1 MKALISIVFMVLVT
15 VSLNCGAQT
24 APAVAPTP
32 CMDNVRFAEFDFWVG
47 EWDVHTADGTF
58 AGSNSIT
65 RAESGCLLMEKWTGA
80 GGSTGMSINYFDG
93 ASGEWVQAWHAAG
106 GTQIDIRGA
115 LGDNG
120 MLLVGKIH
128 TVANGETQDFRGLWT
143 LLPDGRV
150 RQFFEQSNDGGE
162 TWAAW
167 FEGFYTRKADN

>member
-1 MKALISIVFMVLVT
+1 MKILILIVFMALTT
-15 VSLNCGAQT
+15 VSLNCRAQT

-32 CMDNVRFAEFDFWVG
+32 CIDNLRFAEFDFWVG

-58 AGSNSIT
+58 AGSNSIS
-65 RAESGCLLMEKWTGA
+65 RQESGCVLVEKWAGA

-106 GTQIDIRGA
+106 GSQIDIRGG
-115 LGDNG
+115 LTDEG

-128 TVANGETQDFRGLWT
+128 YVANEATQDFRGLWT

-162 TWAAW
+162 TWAPW
-167 FEGFYTRKADN
+167 FEGFYTRKTDK